1 LSGVIRIAVADDHP
15 VVREGLVAMIRR
27 QADMIVVG
35 EAVDGREALELCLA
49 QQPDVVLMD
58 LRMPV
63 MDGVA
68 ATEAIQR
75 GCPRTRVLVLTTYD
89 GEEEVYQAL
98 RAGAKGY
105 LLKDTRREDL
115 LEAIRSVHASR
126 RWIPVPVAARLAE
139 RVGAPDLTAREKD
152 VLTLIVRGR
161 SNKEIGNALA
171 ITEGTVKGHVN
182 NILGK
187 LGVSG
192 RTEAAIAAVQRG
204 IVHPGEGLPR

>member
-1 LSGVIRIAVADDHP
+1 LRGPIRIAVADDHP
-15 VVREGLVAMIRR
+15 VVREGLAAIIRR
-27 QADMIVVG
+27 QADMVVVG
-35 EAVDGREALELCLA
+35 EAVDGREALEVCLA
-49 QQPDVVLMD
+49 HHPDVILMD

-75 GCPRTRVLVLTTYD
+75 GCPGTRVLVLTTYD

-105 LLKDTRREDL
+105 LLKDARREDL
-115 LEAIRSVHASR
+115 LEAIRSVHAGR
-126 RWIPVPVAARLAE
+126 RWIPVPVAARLAD
-139 RVGAPDLTAREKD
+139 RVGAPELTAREKD
-152 VLTLIVRGR
+152 VLMLIVRGR
-161 SNKEIGNALA
+161 SNKEIGAALA

-187 LGVSG
+187 LGVGG

-204 IVHPGEGLPR
+204 IVHPGEAPPR